1 MPDYGKGSGVS
12 SEAVSVENSDHID
25 HIDMVSGLC
34 GSTYAIQDGAKNKI
48 WIRMKLKN
56 SSVKKTIQDGTVT

>member
-25 HIDMVSGLC
+25 HNDMVSGRC
-34 GSTYAIQDGAKNKI
+34 GSTYGIQDGAKNKI
-48 WIRMKLKN
+48 
-56 SSVKKTIQDGTVT
+56 